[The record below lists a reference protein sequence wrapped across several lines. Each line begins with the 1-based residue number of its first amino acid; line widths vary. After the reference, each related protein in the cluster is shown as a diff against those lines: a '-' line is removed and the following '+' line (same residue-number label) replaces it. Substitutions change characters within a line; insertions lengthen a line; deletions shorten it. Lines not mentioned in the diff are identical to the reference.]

1 MITNL
6 SVARALAQGKLI
18 VSVDAARSAGDPFKL
33 TPALLALIQDGIAS
47 LENEDS
53 STHEAEGK
61 RSEASA
67 NVRSALDKIEAALRA
82 GYAGIEAIVGE
93 DIVPTGI
100 SEAARL
106 ATFTTYGWEKGQ
118 LGRFPDSR
126 ILMLGELAIQ
136 GETAISNPAWR
147 YNPAL
152 VSLITSQLDL
162 IEGEEPDATTGGR
175 QVSVSDRGTTLDL
188 LQTRISRA
196 RYHYCAA
203 SDDLDS
209 TKELAK
215 ISFQPRRPAGGGNIP
230 TAPPAPTAPT
240 APPAG

>member
-18 VSVDAARSAGDPFKL
+18 VSVDGTRAAGAPFKL

-47 LENEDS
+47 LEGDDS
-53 STHEAEGK
+53 GTHEAEGK

-67 NVRSALDKIEAALRA
+67 NIRNALDKIEAALRA
-82 GYAGIEAIVGE
+82 GYAGIEAIVGD
-93 DIVPTGI
+93 DIVSTGI

-126 ILMLGELAIQ
+126 ILMLGELALQ
-136 GETAISNPAWR
+136 GETAITNPAWR

-152 VSLITSQLDL
+152 VSLISAQLDL
-162 IEGEEPDATTGGR
+162 IEGEEPDATSGGR
-175 QVSVSDRGTTLDL
+175 QVSVAGRGTTLDL

-203 SDDLDS
+203 SDELDS

-215 ISFQPRRPAGGGNIP
+215 ISFQPRRPAGSG
-230 TAPPAPTAPT
+230 TAPAVTPAPPT
-240 APPAG
+240 P